1 MTTYGLRDRAG
12 RLISISQATSIGRGP
27 RCAIQV
33 PDDRLVAGIHAL
45 VWVDDY
51 SLRVRDERTGNGTY
65 VNEERLRPG
74 LGRELAAG
82 DTLRVGS
89 SVWTVEVVPEG
100 TPASAERPVTGMTL
114 PAGPRPLPDW
124 VMVVGA
130 VAAVVAA
137 VAAAIIALGNR

>member
-1 MTTYGLRDRAG
+1 MPTYGLRDRAG

-27 RCAIQV
+27 SCGIRV
-33 PDDRLVAGIHAL
+33 PDDRLVAAIHAL

-51 SLRVRDERTGNGTY
+51 SLRVRDERTVNGTY

-82 DTLRVGS
+82 DTLRVGA
-89 SVWTVEVVPEG
+89 SVWAVEVVPEG
-100 TPASAERPVTGMTL
+100 TPASAERPMTGMNL
-114 PAGPRPLPDW
+114 PARTRPLPDW
-124 VMVVGA
+124 VVVVGA

-137 VAAAIIALGNR
+137 AAAAIVALGNR